1 MVVFCYF
8 AELTP
13 ASASRSLF
21 RILRPRRENQ
31 NVPVLSL
38 LYDARSVA
46 AHERSSVDRQ
56 VLLESMELLR
66 RLIIKIV
73 SDFHVP
79 SKDELESCLFGG

>member
-1 MVVFCYF
+1 MVVFRYF

-38 LYDARSVA
+38 SIAMTAGMCAKSIDHRERFSLADIVFQDFTLLSQGGLY
-46 AHERSSVDRQ
+46 
-56 VLLESMELLR
+56 
-66 RLIIKIV
+66 
-73 SDFHVP
+73 
-79 SKDELESCLFGG
+79 G